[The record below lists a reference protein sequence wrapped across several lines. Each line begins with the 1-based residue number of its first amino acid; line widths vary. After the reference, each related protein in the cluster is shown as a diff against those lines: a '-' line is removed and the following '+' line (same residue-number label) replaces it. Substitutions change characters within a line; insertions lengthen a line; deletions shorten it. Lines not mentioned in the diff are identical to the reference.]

1 MYYYDGGSNGLRMTF
16 FTCNWQIVSIKTK
29 RLIVVFNHIKVIQV
43 FQFTRWTITQQ
54 ERSHFFMLHLKPT
67 VYTATRVRKQ
77 SRLWSLRFRGT
88 QLVFPW
94 TSSHSF
100 YPGKGEKVQSHQR
113 DWQLQTGGEDGCT
126 TGQGVKVLSMN
137 SHVFGSCFS
146 FVFFFSFKPSQQK
159 VENRQQREKERC
171 KKDDRTSTGKRFMVG
186 VPTKLHI
193 SFLSSLYF
201 PCQIK
206 PPKNFKTNK
215 NRWTRDFYTAEVQTL
230 CISQRLPAATL
241 SPPFPTYIWVLWQV
255 EGRLI

>member
-67 VYTATRVRKQ
+67 VYTAKRVRKQ

-146 FVFFFSFKPSQQK
+146 FVFFFFLLSLH
-159 VENRQQREKERC
+159 NRKWRTVNKER
-171 KKDDRTSTGKRFMVG
+171 KKDARKMTGLQLVSGSWLGSPLSYIYRSCHLST
-186 VPTKLHI
+186 
-193 SFLSSLYF
+193 F
-201 PCQIK
+201 PVK
-206 PPKNFKTNK
+206 
-215 NRWTRDFYTAEVQTL
+215 
-230 CISQRLPAATL
+230 
-241 SPPFPTYIWVLWQV
+241 
-255 EGRLI
+255 